1 MVPEDDLLR
10 LSPEEERQ
18 DQGGDRHGIR
28 VMEQDRLEPPLLP
41 EAVEN
46 PRKRGKDR
54 REQDRPAL
62 LQVMN
67 GGAAGALDAG
77 GAGL

>member
-10 LSPEEERQ
+10 LTPKEEREG
-18 DQGGDRHGIR
+18 QGGDRHGVR
-28 VMEQDRLEPPLLP
+28 VMEQDRREPPLLP

-54 REQDRPAL
+54 SEQDRPAL
-62 LQVMN
+62 LQVMD

-77 GAGL
+77 GTDL